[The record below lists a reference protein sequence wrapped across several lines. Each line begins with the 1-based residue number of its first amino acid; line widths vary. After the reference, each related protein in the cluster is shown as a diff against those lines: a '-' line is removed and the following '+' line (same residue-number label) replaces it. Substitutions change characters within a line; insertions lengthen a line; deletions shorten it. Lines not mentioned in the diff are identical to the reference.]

1 MSRISQEKRNVI
13 VLVMAQAF
21 LGAQLPMMFIIGG
34 LAGQSLTNNICWA
47 TLPISFIVFGAMTT
61 APWLS
66 QFMQNYGRRM
76 GFILGAI
83 AGIIG
88 AIICAI
94 GMYKGIFGIL
104 LIGSY
109 LTGIFQSSMGFYRF
123 AATDTA
129 SESFKAKA
137 ISYTMAGGLLSAI
150 IGPQLVKVTSDLYT
164 TPFLGVYVTVVFI
177 NIFGAFLFLFLDI
190 PVPKKIVSDAIPSR
204 TRLQILKTPRILI
217 SIIIAMVCYAL
228 MTLVMTSTPLAVV
241 GCGYTQN
248 NAADVVSAHV
258 VAMFL
263 PSFFTGHLINRFGVT
278 KIISIGLVLLTAA
291 GLVNLSGVL
300 LGNFFIGLVL
310 IGVGWNF
317 GFIGATTM
325 LATSHSPS
333 ERGKVQGLNDLFVY
347 GFVTFASIASGALM
361 NCSGATPAD
370 GWSSVNLAMI
380 PFLILA
386 SISLFWLSKNK
397 DINMNSVT

>member
-1 MSRISQEKRNVI
+1 MSRVSQEKRNVI

-109 LTGIFQSSMGFYRF
+109 LTGIFQSSLGFYRF

-190 PVPKKIVSDAIPSR
+190 PVPKKIVTDAIPSR

-317 GFIGATTM
+317 GYWRHHNVSNFS
-325 LATSHSPS
+325 L
-333 ERGKVQGLNDLFVY
+333 
-347 GFVTFASIASGALM
+347 TFR
-361 NCSGATPAD
+361 
-370 GWSSVNLAMI
+370 
-380 PFLILA
+380 
-386 SISLFWLSKNK
+386 KR
-397 DINMNSVT
+397 

>member
-1 MSRISQEKRNVI
+1 MNRISQEKRNVI

-66 QFMQNYGRRM
+66 QVMQNYGRRI
-76 GFILGAI
+76 GFILGTV
-83 AGIIG
+83 AGVIG

-94 GMYKGIFGIL
+94 GMYKGIFAVL

-109 LTGIFQSSMGFYRF
+109 LTGIFQSSLGFYRF

-129 SESFKAKA
+129 SDAFKAKA

-164 TPFLGVYVTVVFI
+164 TPFLGVYVTVIFI
-177 NIFGAFLFLFLDI
+177 NIIGAFLFIFLDI
-190 PVPKKIVSDAIPSR
+190 PIPKKFNATEIPSR
-204 TRLQILKTPRILI
+204 TRIQIIKTPRILI

-241 GCGYTQN
+241 GCGYSQN
-248 NAADVVSAHV
+248 NAADIVSAHV
-258 VAMFL
+258 LAMFV

-278 KIISIGLVLLTAA
+278 KIISIGLILLTVA
-291 GLVNLSGVL
+291 GLINLSGMS
-300 LGNFFIGLVL
+300 LGNFFVGLIL

-325 LATSHSPS
+325 LATSHSPA

-347 GFVTFASIASGALM
+347 GFVTIASVASGALM

-397 DINMNSVT
+397 LINMHSSK

>member
-1 MSRISQEKRNVI
+1 MSRVSQEKRNVI

-109 LTGIFQSSMGFYRF
+109 LTGIFQSSLGFYRF

>member
-1 MSRISQEKRNVI
+1 MSGISQEKRNVI
-13 VLVMAQAF
+13 VLVMAHAF

-66 QFMQNYGRRM
+66 QVMQNYGRRI
-76 GFILGAI
+76 GFL
-83 AGIIG
+83 IG
-88 AIICAI
+88 ALAGVIGATICAI
-94 GMYKGIFGIL
+94 GMYKGIFSIL

-109 LTGIFQSSMGFYRF
+109 LTGIYQSSLGFYRF

-129 SESFKAKA
+129 SDSFKAKA

-150 IGPQLVKVTSDLYT
+150 IGPQLVKVTSDFYT
-164 TPFLGVYVTVVFI
+164 TPFLGVYVTVILI
-177 NIFGAFLFLFLDI
+177 NIIGAFLFLFLDI
-190 PVPKKIVSDAIPSR
+190 PVPKRIKATEKPSR
-204 TRLQILKTPRILI
+204 TRFQILKTPRILI
-217 SIIIAMVCYAL
+217 SIIIAMVSYAL

-241 GCGYTQN
+241 GCGYSQN

-278 KIISIGLVLLTAA
+278 KIISIGLVLLTTA
-291 GLVNLSGVL
+291 GLVNLSGMA
-300 LGNFFIGLVL
+300 LGNFFVGLIL

-361 NCSGATPAD
+361 NCSGATTTD
-370 GWSSVNLAMI
+370 GWNSVNLAMI
-380 PFLILA
+380 PFIILA
-386 SISLFWLSKNK
+386 GISLFWLSKNK
-397 DINMNSVT
+397 DANIYSTT

>member
-109 LTGIFQSSMGFYRF
+109 LTGIFQSSLGFYRF

-129 SESFKAKA
+129 SELFKAKA

>member
-109 LTGIFQSSMGFYRF
+109 LTGIFQSSLGFYRF

-386 SISLFWLSKNK
+386 SISLFWLLKNK

>member
-66 QFMQNYGRRM
+66 QVMQNYGRRI
-76 GFILGAI
+76 GFL
-83 AGIIG
+83 IG
-88 AIICAI
+88 ALAGVIGATICAI
-94 GMYKGIFGIL
+94 GMYKGIFSIL

-109 LTGIFQSSMGFYRF
+109 LTGIYQSSLGFYRF

-129 SESFKAKA
+129 SDSFKAKA

-150 IGPQLVKVTSDLYT
+150 IGPQLVKVTSDFYT
-164 TPFLGVYVTVVFI
+164 TPFLGVYVTVIFI
-177 NIFGAFLFLFLDI
+177 NIIGAFLFLFLDI
-190 PVPKKIVSDAIPSR
+190 PVPKRIKATEKPSR
-204 TRLQILKTPRILI
+204 TRFQILKTPRILI
-217 SIIIAMVCYAL
+217 SIIIAMVSYAL

-241 GCGYTQN
+241 GCGYSQN

-278 KIISIGLVLLTAA
+278 KIISIGLVLLTTA
-291 GLVNLSGVL
+291 GLVNLSGMAL
-300 LGNFFIGLVL
+300 ENFFVGLIL

-361 NCSGATPAD
+361 NCSGATTTD
-370 GWSSVNLAMI
+370 GWNSVNLAMI
-380 PFLILA
+380 PFIILA
-386 SISLFWLSKNK
+386 GISLFWLSKNK
-397 DINMNSVT
+397 DANIYSTT

>member
-1 MSRISQEKRNVI
+1 MSRVSQEKRNVI

-109 LTGIFQSSMGFYRF
+109 LTGIFQSSLGFYRF

-190 PVPKKIVSDAIPSR
+190 PLPKKIVTDAIPSR

-248 NAADVVSAHV
+248 NAADIVSAHV

-278 KIISIGLVLLTAA
+278 KIISIGLVLLTVA
-291 GLVNLSGVL
+291 GLVNLSGVS
-300 LGNFFIGLVL
+300 LGNFFIGLIL

-325 LATSHSPS
+325 LASSHSPS

-347 GFVTFASIASGALM
+347 GFVTIASIASGTLM

-380 PFLILA
+380 PFLIIA

-397 DINMNSVT
+397 FINMNSVT

>member
-1 MSRISQEKRNVI
+1 MSRVSQEKRNVI

-109 LTGIFQSSMGFYRF
+109 LTGIFQSSLGFYRF

-190 PVPKKIVSDAIPSR
+190 PVPKKIVTDAIPSR
-204 TRLQILKTPRILI
+204 TRLQILKTPQILI

-248 NAADVVSAHV
+248 NAADIVSAHV

-278 KIISIGLVLLTAA
+278 KIISIGLVLLTVA
-291 GLVNLSGVL
+291 GLVNLSGVSL
-300 LGNFFIGLVL
+300 ENFFIGLIL

-325 LATSHSPS
+325 LASSHSPS

-347 GFVTFASIASGALM
+347 GFVTIASIASGTLM

-380 PFLILA
+380 PFLIIA

-397 DINMNSVT
+397 FINMNSVT

>member
-66 QFMQNYGRRM
+66 QVMQNYGRRI
-76 GFILGAI
+76 GFL
-83 AGIIG
+83 IG
-88 AIICAI
+88 ALAGVIGATICAI
-94 GMYKGIFGIL
+94 GMYKGIFSIL

-109 LTGIFQSSMGFYRF
+109 LTGIYQSSLGFYRF

-129 SESFKAKA
+129 SDSFKAKA

-150 IGPQLVKVTSDLYT
+150 IGPQLVKVTSDFYT
-164 TPFLGVYVTVVFI
+164 IPFLGVYVTVIFI
-177 NIFGAFLFLFLDI
+177 NIIGAFLFLFLDI
-190 PVPKKIVSDAIPSR
+190 PVPKRIKATEKPSR
-204 TRLQILKTPRILI
+204 TRFQILKTPRILI
-217 SIIIAMVCYAL
+217 SIIIAMVSYAL

-241 GCGYTQN
+241 GCGYSQN

-278 KIISIGLVLLTAA
+278 KIISIGLVLLTTA
-291 GLVNLSGVL
+291 GLVNLSGMA
-300 LGNFFIGLVL
+300 LGNFFVGLIL

-361 NCSGATPAD
+361 NCSGATTTD
-370 GWSSVNLAMI
+370 GWNSVNLAMI
-380 PFLILA
+380 PFIILA
-386 SISLFWLSKNK
+386 GISLFWLSKNK
-397 DINMNSVT
+397 DANIYSTT

>member
-1 MSRISQEKRNVI
+1 MSRVSQEKRNVI

-34 LAGQSLTNNICWA
+34 LAGQSLTNNLCWA

-109 LTGIFQSSMGFYRF
+109 LTGIFQSSLGFYRF

-190 PVPKKIVSDAIPSR
+190 PVPKKIVTDAIPSR
-204 TRLQILKTPRILI
+204 TRLQILKTPQILI

-248 NAADVVSAHV
+248 NAADIVSAHV

-278 KIISIGLVLLTAA
+278 KIISIGLVLLTVA
-291 GLVNLSGVL
+291 GLVNLSGVS
-300 LGNFFIGLVL
+300 LGNFFIGLIL

-325 LATSHSPS
+325 LASSHSPS

-347 GFVTFASIASGALM
+347 GFVTIASIASGTLM

-380 PFLILA
+380 PFLIIA

-397 DINMNSVT
+397 FINMNSVT

>member
-66 QFMQNYGRRM
+66 QVMQNYGRRI

-83 AGIIG
+83 AGVIG

-94 GMYKGIFGIL
+94 GMHKGIFAVL

-109 LTGIFQSSMGFYRF
+109 LTGIFQSSLGFYRF

-129 SESFKAKA
+129 SDAFKAKA

-164 TPFLGVYVTVVFI
+164 TPFLGVYVTVIFI
-177 NIFGAFLFLFLDI
+177 NIIGAFLFIFLDI
-190 PVPKKIVSDAIPSR
+190 PIPKKFNATEIPSR
-204 TRLQILKTPRILI
+204 TRIQIIKTPLILI

-241 GCGYTQN
+241 GCGYSQN
-248 NAADVVSAHV
+248 NAADIVSAHV
-258 VAMFL
+258 LAMFV

-278 KIISIGLVLLTAA
+278 KIISIGLILLTVA
-291 GLVNLSGVL
+291 GLVNLSGMS
-300 LGNFFIGLVL
+300 LGNFFVGLIL

-325 LATSHSPS
+325 LATSHSPA

-347 GFVTFASIASGALM
+347 GFVTIASVASGALM

-397 DINMNSVT
+397 LINMHSSK

>member
-1 MSRISQEKRNVI
+1 MSSISQEKRNVI
-13 VLVMAQAF
+13 VLVLAQAF

-66 QFMQNYGRRM
+66 QVMQNYGRKF
-76 GFILGAI
+76 GFILGTV

-88 AIICAI
+88 AVICALA
-94 GMYKGIFGIL
+94 MYKGIFAIL

-109 LTGIFQSSMGFYRF
+109 LTGIFQSSLGFYRF

-129 SESFKAKA
+129 SDSFKAKA

-150 IGPQLVKVTSDLYT
+150 IGPQLVKVTSDFYT
-164 TPFLGVYVTVVFI
+164 IPFLGVYVTVIFI
-177 NIFGAFLFLFLDI
+177 NIIGAFLFLFLDI
-190 PVPKKIVSDAIPSR
+190 PIPKKSTSNELPSR
-204 TRLQILKTPRILI
+204 TRIQILKTPRILN
-217 SIIIAMVCYAL
+217 SIVIAMVCYAL

-241 GCGYTQN
+241 GCGFTQN
-248 NAADVVSAHV
+248 NAADIVGAHV
-258 VAMFL
+258 LAMFL
-263 PSFFTGHLINRFGVT
+263 PSFFTGHLINRFGVN
-278 KIISIGLVLLTAA
+278 KIISIGLILLFSA
-291 GLVNLSGVL
+291 GLVNLSGIS
-300 LGNFFIGLVL
+300 LGNFFAGLIM

-347 GFVTFASIASGALM
+347 GFVTLASIASGALM
-361 NCSGATPAD
+361 NCSGSTAVE
-370 GWSSVNLAMI
+370 GWNSVNYAMI
-380 PFLILA
+380 PFLLLA
-386 SISLFWLSKNK
+386 SISLFWLLKNK
-397 DINMNSVT
+397 DINNYSAK

>member
-66 QFMQNYGRRM
+66 QVMQNYGRRI
-76 GFILGAI
+76 GFL
-83 AGIIG
+83 IG
-88 AIICAI
+88 ALAGVIGATICAI
-94 GMYKGIFGIL
+94 GMYKGIFSIL

-109 LTGIFQSSMGFYRF
+109 LTGIYQSSLGFYRF

-129 SESFKAKA
+129 SDSFKAKA

-150 IGPQLVKVTSDLYT
+150 IGPQLVKVTSDFYT
-164 TPFLGVYVTVVFI
+164 TPFLGVYVTVILI
-177 NIFGAFLFLFLDI
+177 NIIGAFLFLFLDI
-190 PVPKKIVSDAIPSR
+190 PVPKRIKANEKPSR
-204 TRLQILKTPRILI
+204 TRFQILKTPRILI
-217 SIIIAMVCYAL
+217 SIIIAMVSYAL

-241 GCGYTQN
+241 GCGYSQN

-278 KIISIGLVLLTAA
+278 KIISIGLVLLTTA
-291 GLVNLSGVL
+291 GLVNLSGMA
-300 LGNFFIGLVL
+300 LGNFFVGLIL

-361 NCSGATPAD
+361 NCSGATTTD
-370 GWSSVNLAMI
+370 GWNSVNLAMI
-380 PFLILA
+380 PFIILA
-386 SISLFWLSKNK
+386 GISLFWLSKNK
-397 DINMNSVT
+397 DANIYSTT

>member
-1 MSRISQEKRNVI
+1 
-13 VLVMAQAF
+13 MAQAF

-66 QFMQNYGRRM
+66 QVMQNYGRRI
-76 GFILGAI
+76 GFL
-83 AGIIG
+83 IG
-88 AIICAI
+88 ALAGVIGATICAI
-94 GMYKGIFGIL
+94 GMYKGIFSIL

-109 LTGIFQSSMGFYRF
+109 LTGIYQSSLGFYRF

-129 SESFKAKA
+129 SDSFKAKA

-150 IGPQLVKVTSDLYT
+150 IGPQLVKVTSDFYT
-164 TPFLGVYVTVVFI
+164 TPFLGVYVTVILI
-177 NIFGAFLFLFLDI
+177 NIIGAFLFLFLDI
-190 PVPKKIVSDAIPSR
+190 PVPKRIKATEKPSR
-204 TRLQILKTPRILI
+204 TRFQILKTPRILI
-217 SIIIAMVCYAL
+217 SIIIAMVSYAL

-241 GCGYTQN
+241 GCGYSQN

-278 KIISIGLVLLTAA
+278 KIISIGLVLLTTA
-291 GLVNLSGVL
+291 GLVNLSGMA
-300 LGNFFIGLVL
+300 LGNFFVGLIL

-361 NCSGATPAD
+361 NCSGATTTD
-370 GWSSVNLAMI
+370 GWNSVNLAMI
-380 PFLILA
+380 PFIILA
-386 SISLFWLSKNK
+386 GISLFWLSKNK
-397 DINMNSVT
+397 DANIYSTT

>member
-1 MSRISQEKRNVI
+1 MSGISQEKRNVI

-21 LGAQLPMMFIIGG
+21 LGAQLPMMFIVGG

-66 QFMQNYGRRM
+66 QVMQNYGRRI
-76 GFILGAI
+76 GFL
-83 AGIIG
+83 IG
-88 AIICAI
+88 ALAGVIGATICAI
-94 GMYKGIFGIL
+94 GMYKGIFSIL

-109 LTGIFQSSMGFYRF
+109 LTGIYQSSLGFYRF

-129 SESFKAKA
+129 SDSFKAKA

-150 IGPQLVKVTSDLYT
+150 IGPQLVKVTSDFYT
-164 TPFLGVYVTVVFI
+164 TPFLGVYVTVILI
-177 NIFGAFLFLFLDI
+177 NIIGAFLFLFLDI
-190 PVPKKIVSDAIPSR
+190 PVPKRIKATEKPSR
-204 TRLQILKTPRILI
+204 TRFQILKTPRILI
-217 SIIIAMVCYAL
+217 SIIIAMVSYAL

-241 GCGYTQN
+241 GCGYSQN

-278 KIISIGLVLLTAA
+278 KIISIGLVLLTTA
-291 GLVNLSGVL
+291 GLVNLSGMA
-300 LGNFFIGLVL
+300 LGNFFVGLIL

-361 NCSGATPAD
+361 NCSGATTTD
-370 GWSSVNLAMI
+370 GWNSVNLAMI
-380 PFLILA
+380 PFIILA
-386 SISLFWLSKNK
+386 GISLFWLSKNK
-397 DINMNSVT
+397 DANIYSTT

>member
-1 MSRISQEKRNVI
+1 MSGISQEKRNVI

-66 QFMQNYGRRM
+66 QVMQNYGRRI
-76 GFILGAI
+76 GFL
-83 AGIIG
+83 IG
-88 AIICAI
+88 ALAGVIGATICAI
-94 GMYKGIFGIL
+94 GMYKGIFSIL

-109 LTGIFQSSMGFYRF
+109 LTGIYQSSLGFYRF

-129 SESFKAKA
+129 SDSFKAKA

-150 IGPQLVKVTSDLYT
+150 IGPQLVKVTSDFYT
-164 TPFLGVYVTVVFI
+164 TPFLGVYVTVILI
-177 NIFGAFLFLFLDI
+177 NIIGAFLFLFLDI
-190 PVPKKIVSDAIPSR
+190 PVPKRIKATEKPSR
-204 TRLQILKTPRILI
+204 TRFQILKTPRILI
-217 SIIIAMVCYAL
+217 SIIIAMVSYAL

-241 GCGYTQN
+241 GCGYSQN

-258 VAMFL
+258 LAMFL

-278 KIISIGLVLLTAA
+278 KIISIGLVLLTTA
-291 GLVNLSGVL
+291 GLVNLSGMA
-300 LGNFFIGLVL
+300 LGNFFVGLIL

-361 NCSGATPAD
+361 NCSGATTTD
-370 GWSSVNLAMI
+370 GWNSVNLAMI
-380 PFLILA
+380 PFIILA
-386 SISLFWLSKNK
+386 GISLFWLSKNK
-397 DINMNSVT
+397 DANIYSTT

>member
-66 QFMQNYGRRM
+66 QVMQNYGRRI
-76 GFILGAI
+76 GFL
-83 AGIIG
+83 IG
-88 AIICAI
+88 ALAGVIGATICAI
-94 GMYKGIFGIL
+94 GMYKGIFSIL

-109 LTGIFQSSMGFYRF
+109 LTGIYQSSLGFYRF

-129 SESFKAKA
+129 SDSFKAKA

-150 IGPQLVKVTSDLYT
+150 IGPQLVKVTSDFYT
-164 TPFLGVYVTVVFI
+164 TPFLGVYVTVILI
-177 NIFGAFLFLFLDI
+177 NIIGAFLFLFLDI
-190 PVPKKIVSDAIPSR
+190 PVPKRIKATEKPSR
-204 TRLQILKTPRILI
+204 TRFQILKTPRILI
-217 SIIIAMVCYAL
+217 SIIIAMVSYAL

-241 GCGYTQN
+241 GCGYSQN

-278 KIISIGLVLLTAA
+278 KIISIGLVLLTTA
-291 GLVNLSGVL
+291 GLVNLSGMA
-300 LGNFFIGLVL
+300 LGNFFVGLIL

-361 NCSGATPAD
+361 NCSGATTTD
-370 GWSSVNLAMI
+370 GWNSVNLAMI
-380 PFLILA
+380 PFIILA
-386 SISLFWLSKNK
+386 GISLFWL
-397 DINMNSVT
+397 

>member
-1 MSRISQEKRNVI
+1 MSRVSQEKRNVI

-109 LTGIFQSSMGFYRF
+109 LTGIFQSSLGFYRF

-190 PVPKKIVSDAIPSR
+190 PVPKKIVTDAIPSR

>member
-66 QFMQNYGRRM
+66 QVMQNYGRRI
-76 GFILGAI
+76 GFL
-83 AGIIG
+83 IG
-88 AIICAI
+88 ARAGVIGATICAI
-94 GMYKGIFGIL
+94 GMYKGIFSIL

-109 LTGIFQSSMGFYRF
+109 LTGIYQSSLGFYRF

-129 SESFKAKA
+129 SDSFKAKA

-150 IGPQLVKVTSDLYT
+150 IGPQLVKVTSDFYT
-164 TPFLGVYVTVVFI
+164 TPFLGVYVTVILI
-177 NIFGAFLFLFLDI
+177 NIIGAFLFLFLDI
-190 PVPKKIVSDAIPSR
+190 PVPKRIKATEKPSR
-204 TRLQILKTPRILI
+204 TRFQILKTPRILI
-217 SIIIAMVCYAL
+217 SIIIAMVSYAL

-241 GCGYTQN
+241 GCGYSQN

-278 KIISIGLVLLTAA
+278 KIISIGLVLLTTA
-291 GLVNLSGVL
+291 GLVNLSGMA
-300 LGNFFIGLVL
+300 LGNFFVGLIL

-361 NCSGATPAD
+361 NCSGATTTD
-370 GWSSVNLAMI
+370 GWNSVNLAMI
-380 PFLILA
+380 PFIILA
-386 SISLFWLSKNK
+386 GISLFWLSKNK
-397 DINMNSVT
+397 DANIYSTT

>member
-66 QFMQNYGRRM
+66 QVMQNYGRRI
-76 GFILGAI
+76 GFL
-83 AGIIG
+83 IG
-88 AIICAI
+88 ALAGVIGATICAI
-94 GMYKGIFGIL
+94 GMYKGIFSIL

-109 LTGIFQSSMGFYRF
+109 LTGIFQSSLGFYRF

-129 SESFKAKA
+129 SDSFKAKA

-150 IGPQLVKVTSDLYT
+150 IGPQLVKVTSDFYT
-164 TPFLGVYVTVVFI
+164 TPFLGVYVTVILI
-177 NIFGAFLFLFLDI
+177 NIIGAFLFLFLDI
-190 PVPKKIVSDAIPSR
+190 PVPKRIKATEKPSR
-204 TRLQILKTPRILI
+204 TRFQILKTPRILI
-217 SIIIAMVCYAL
+217 SIIIAMVSYAL

-241 GCGYTQN
+241 GCGYSQN

-278 KIISIGLVLLTAA
+278 KIISIGLVLLTTA
-291 GLVNLSGVL
+291 GLVNLSGMA
-300 LGNFFIGLVL
+300 LGNFFVGLIL

-361 NCSGATPAD
+361 NCSGATTTD
-370 GWSSVNLAMI
+370 GWNSVNLAMI
-380 PFLILA
+380 PFIILA
-386 SISLFWLSKNK
+386 GISLFWLSKNK
-397 DINMNSVT
+397 DANIYSTT

>member
-1 MSRISQEKRNVI
+1 MNRISQEKRNVI

-66 QFMQNYGRRM
+66 QVMQNYGRRI
-76 GFILGAI
+76 GFILGTV
-83 AGIIG
+83 AGVIG

-94 GMYKGIFGIL
+94 GMYKGIFAFL

-109 LTGIFQSSMGFYRF
+109 LTGIFQSSLGFYRF

-129 SESFKAKA
+129 SDAFKAKA

-164 TPFLGVYVTVVFI
+164 TPFLGVYVTVIFI
-177 NIFGAFLFLFLDI
+177 NIIGAFLFIFLDI
-190 PVPKKIVSDAIPSR
+190 PIPKKFNATEIPSR
-204 TRLQILKTPRILI
+204 TRIQIIKTPRILI

-241 GCGYTQN
+241 GCGYSQN
-248 NAADVVSAHV
+248 NAADIVSAHV
-258 VAMFL
+258 LAMFV

-278 KIISIGLVLLTAA
+278 KIISIGLILLTVA
-291 GLVNLSGVL
+291 GLVNLSGMS
-300 LGNFFIGLVL
+300 LGNFFVGLIL

-325 LATSHSPS
+325 LATSHSPA

-347 GFVTFASIASGALM
+347 GFVTIASVASGALM

-397 DINMNSVT
+397 LINMHSSK

>member
-109 LTGIFQSSMGFYRF
+109 LTGIFQSSLGFYRF

-129 SESFKAKA
+129 SDSFKAKA

-164 TPFLGVYVTVVFI
+164 IPFLGVYVTVVFI

-347 GFVTFASIASGALM
+347 GFVTSASIASGALM

>member
-1 MSRISQEKRNVI
+1 
-13 VLVMAQAF
+13 
-21 LGAQLPMMFIIGG
+21 
-34 LAGQSLTNNICWA
+34 
-47 TLPISFIVFGAMTT
+47 
-61 APWLS
+61 
-66 QFMQNYGRRM
+66 
-76 GFILGAI
+76 
-83 AGIIG
+83 
-88 AIICAI
+88 
-94 GMYKGIFGIL
+94 
-104 LIGSY
+104 
-109 LTGIFQSSMGFYRF
+109 
-123 AATDTA
+123 
-129 SESFKAKA
+129 
-137 ISYTMAGGLLSAI
+137 
-150 IGPQLVKVTSDLYT
+150 
-164 TPFLGVYVTVVFI
+164 
-177 NIFGAFLFLFLDI
+177 
-190 PVPKKIVSDAIPSR
+190 
-204 TRLQILKTPRILI
+204 
-217 SIIIAMVCYAL
+217 MVCYAL

>member
-66 QFMQNYGRRM
+66 QVMQNYGRRI
-76 GFILGAI
+76 GFL
-83 AGIIG
+83 IG
-88 AIICAI
+88 ALAGVIGATICAI
-94 GMYKGIFGIL
+94 GMYKGIFSIL

-109 LTGIFQSSMGFYRF
+109 LTGIYQSSLGFYRF

-129 SESFKAKA
+129 SDSFKAKA

-150 IGPQLVKVTSDLYT
+150 IGPQLVKVTSDFYT
-164 TPFLGVYVTVVFI
+164 TPFLGVYVTVILI
-177 NIFGAFLFLFLDI
+177 NIIGAFLFLFLDI
-190 PVPKKIVSDAIPSR
+190 PVPKRIKATEKPSR
-204 TRLQILKTPRILI
+204 TRFQILKTPRILI
-217 SIIIAMVCYAL
+217 SIIIAMVSYAL

-241 GCGYTQN
+241 GCGYSQN

-278 KIISIGLVLLTAA
+278 KIISIGLVLLTTA
-291 GLVNLSGVL
+291 GLVNLSGMA
-300 LGNFFIGLVL
+300 LGNFFVGLIL

-361 NCSGATPAD
+361 NCSGATTTD
-370 GWSSVNLAMI
+370 GWNSVNLAMI
-380 PFLILA
+380 PFIILA
-386 SISLFWLSKNK
+386 VISLFWLSKNK
-397 DINMNSVT
+397 DANIYSTT

>member
-66 QFMQNYGRRM
+66 QVMQNYGRRI
-76 GFILGAI
+76 GFL
-83 AGIIG
+83 IG
-88 AIICAI
+88 ALAGVIGATICAI
-94 GMYKGIFGIL
+94 GMYKGIFSIF

-109 LTGIFQSSMGFYRF
+109 LTGIYQSSLGFYRF

-129 SESFKAKA
+129 SDSFKAKA

-150 IGPQLVKVTSDLYT
+150 IGPQLVKVTSDFYT
-164 TPFLGVYVTVVFI
+164 TPFLGVYVTVILI
-177 NIFGAFLFLFLDI
+177 NIIGAFLFLFLDI
-190 PVPKKIVSDAIPSR
+190 PVPKRIKATEKPSR
-204 TRLQILKTPRILI
+204 TRFQILKTPRILI
-217 SIIIAMVCYAL
+217 SIIIAMVSYAL

-241 GCGYTQN
+241 GCGYSQN

-278 KIISIGLVLLTAA
+278 KIISIGLVLLTTA
-291 GLVNLSGVL
+291 GLVNLSGMA
-300 LGNFFIGLVL
+300 LGNFFVGLIL

-361 NCSGATPAD
+361 NCSGATTTD
-370 GWSSVNLAMI
+370 GWNSVNLAMI
-380 PFLILA
+380 PFIILA
-386 SISLFWLSKNK
+386 GISLFWLSKNK
-397 DINMNSVT
+397 DANIYSTT

>member
-83 AGIIG
+83 SGIIG

-109 LTGIFQSSMGFYRF
+109 LTGIFQSSLGFYRF

>member
-1 MSRISQEKRNVI
+1 MSRVSQEKRNVI

-109 LTGIFQSSMGFYRF
+109 LTGIFQSSLGFYRF

-190 PVPKKIVSDAIPSR
+190 PVPKKIVTDAISSR

>member
-1 MSRISQEKRNVI
+1 MSRVSQEKRNVI

-109 LTGIFQSSMGFYRF
+109 LTGIFQSSLGFYRF

-190 PVPKKIVSDAIPSR
+190 PVPKKIVTDAIPSR
-204 TRLQILKTPRILI
+204 TRLQILKTPQILI

-248 NAADVVSAHV
+248 NAADIVSAHV

-278 KIISIGLVLLTAA
+278 KIISIGLVLLTVA
-291 GLVNLSGVL
+291 GLVNLSGVS
-300 LGNFFIGLVL
+300 LGNFFIGLIL

-325 LATSHSPS
+325 LASFHSPS

-347 GFVTFASIASGALM
+347 GFVTIASIASGTLM

-380 PFLILA
+380 PFLIIA

-397 DINMNSVT
+397 FINMNSVT

>member
-1 MSRISQEKRNVI
+1 MSRVSQEKRNVI

-109 LTGIFQSSMGFYRF
+109 LTGIFQSSLGFYRF

-129 SESFKAKA
+129 SEAFKAKA

-190 PVPKKIVSDAIPSR
+190 PVPKKIVTDAIPSR

>member
-1 MSRISQEKRNVI
+1 MSRVSQEKRNVI

-109 LTGIFQSSMGFYRF
+109 LTGIFQSSLGFYRF

-190 PVPKKIVSDAIPSR
+190 PVPKKIVTDAIPSR

-248 NAADVVSAHV
+248 NAADIVSAHV

-278 KIISIGLVLLTAA
+278 KIISIGLVLLTVA
-291 GLVNLSGVL
+291 GLVNLSGVS
-300 LGNFFIGLVL
+300 LGNFFIGLIL

-325 LATSHSPS
+325 LASSHSPS

-347 GFVTFASIASGALM
+347 GFVTIASIASGTLM

-380 PFLILA
+380 PFLIIA

-397 DINMNSVT
+397 FINTNSVT

>member
-1 MSRISQEKRNVI
+1 MSRVSQEKRNVI

-34 LAGQSLTNNICWA
+34 LAGQSLTNNLCWA

-109 LTGIFQSSMGFYRF
+109 LTGIFQSSLGFYRF

-190 PVPKKIVSDAIPSR
+190 PVPKKIVTDAIPSR
-204 TRLQILKTPRILI
+204 TRLQILKTPQILI

-248 NAADVVSAHV
+248 NAADIVSAHV

-278 KIISIGLVLLTAA
+278 KIISIGLVLLTVA
-291 GLVNLSGVL
+291 GLVNLSGVS
-300 LGNFFIGLVL
+300 LGNFFIGLIL

-325 LATSHSPS
+325 LASSHSPS

-347 GFVTFASIASGALM
+347 GFVTIASIASGTLM

-380 PFLILA
+380 PFLIIA

-397 DINMNSVT
+397 FINTNSVT

>member
-1 MSRISQEKRNVI
+1 MSGISQEKRNVI

-66 QFMQNYGRRM
+66 QVMQNYGRRI
-76 GFILGAI
+76 GFL
-83 AGIIG
+83 IG
-88 AIICAI
+88 ALAGVIGATICAI
-94 GMYKGIFGIL
+94 GMYKGIFSIL

-109 LTGIFQSSMGFYRF
+109 LTGIYQSSLGFYRF

-129 SESFKAKA
+129 SDSFKAKA

-150 IGPQLVKVTSDLYT
+150 IGPQLVKVTSDFYT
-164 TPFLGVYVTVVFI
+164 TPFLGVYVTVILI
-177 NIFGAFLFLFLDI
+177 NIIGAFLFLFLDI
-190 PVPKKIVSDAIPSR
+190 PVPKRIKATEKPSR
-204 TRLQILKTPRILI
+204 TRFQILKTPRILI
-217 SIIIAMVCYAL
+217 SIIIAMVSYAL

-241 GCGYTQN
+241 GCGYSQN

-291 GLVNLSGVL
+291 GLVNLSGMA
-300 LGNFFIGLVL
+300 LGNFFVGLIL

-361 NCSGATPAD
+361 NCSGATTTD
-370 GWSSVNLAMI
+370 GWNSVNLAMI
-380 PFLILA
+380 PFIILA
-386 SISLFWLSKNK
+386 GISLFWLSKNK
-397 DINMNSVT
+397 DANIYSTT

>member
-1 MSRISQEKRNVI
+1 MSRVSQEKRNVI

-109 LTGIFQSSMGFYRF
+109 LTGIFQSSLGFYRF

-190 PVPKKIVSDAIPSR
+190 PVPKKIVTDAIPSR

-248 NAADVVSAHV
+248 NAADIVSAHV

-278 KIISIGLVLLTAA
+278 KIISIGLVLLTVA
-291 GLVNLSGVL
+291 GLVNLSGVSL
-300 LGNFFIGLVL
+300 ENFFIGLIL

-325 LATSHSPS
+325 LASSHSPS

-347 GFVTFASIASGALM
+347 GFVTIASIASGTLM

-380 PFLILA
+380 PFLIIA

-397 DINMNSVT
+397 FINMNSVT

>member
-1 MSRISQEKRNVI
+1 MSRVSQEKRNVI

-88 AIICAI
+88 AIICAL

-109 LTGIFQSSMGFYRF
+109 LTGIFQSSLGFYRF

-190 PVPKKIVSDAIPSR
+190 PVPKKIVTEAIPSR
-204 TRLQILKTPRILI
+204 TRLQILKTPQILI

-248 NAADVVSAHV
+248 NAADIVSAHV

-278 KIISIGLVLLTAA
+278 KIISIGLVLLTVA
-291 GLVNLSGVL
+291 GLVNLSGVS
-300 LGNFFIGLVL
+300 LGNFFIGLIL

-325 LATSHSPS
+325 LASSHSPS

-347 GFVTFASIASGALM
+347 GFVTIASIASGTLM

-380 PFLILA
+380 PFLIIA

-397 DINMNSVT
+397 FINMNSVT

>member
-1 MSRISQEKRNVI
+1 MSRVSQEKRNVI

-109 LTGIFQSSMGFYRF
+109 LTGIFLSSLGFYRF

-190 PVPKKIVSDAIPSR
+190 PVPKKIVTDAIPSR

>member
-21 LGAQLPMMFIIGG
+21 LGTQLPMMFIIGG

-66 QFMQNYGRRM
+66 QVMQNYGRRI
-76 GFILGAI
+76 GFL
-83 AGIIG
+83 IG
-88 AIICAI
+88 ALAGVIGATICAI
-94 GMYKGIFGIL
+94 GMYKGIFSIL

-109 LTGIFQSSMGFYRF
+109 LTGIYQSSLGFYRF

-129 SESFKAKA
+129 SDSFKAKA

-150 IGPQLVKVTSDLYT
+150 IGPQLVKVTSDFYT
-164 TPFLGVYVTVVFI
+164 TPFLGVYVTVIFI
-177 NIFGAFLFLFLDI
+177 NIIGAFLFLFLDI
-190 PVPKKIVSDAIPSR
+190 PVPKRIKATEKPSR
-204 TRLQILKTPRILI
+204 TRFQILKTPQILI
-217 SIIIAMVCYAL
+217 SIIIAMVSYAL

-241 GCGYTQN
+241 GCGYSQN

-278 KIISIGLVLLTAA
+278 KIISIGLVLLTTA
-291 GLVNLSGVL
+291 GLVNLSGMA
-300 LGNFFIGLVL
+300 LGNFFVGLIL

-361 NCSGATPAD
+361 NCSGATTTD
-370 GWSSVNLAMI
+370 GWNSVNLAMI
-380 PFLILA
+380 PFIILA
-386 SISLFWLSKNK
+386 GISLFWLSKNK
-397 DINMNSVT
+397 DANIYSTT